1 MRFAINHIAAPRLP
15 LAEFFAMCRRLGVT
29 EVEIRNDIPDVLG
42 SMTAA
47 AVRAE
52 ARAQDITILSIN
64 ALYPFNLWS
73 GDLPDRALRMADYA
87 AECGAKALV
96 MCPLNDGNKVPHSA
110 VVAALDAMKPILTE
124 RGLTGLVE
132 PLGFPVSSLRT
143 KAEAIAAITEAGD
156 DGTYRLMHD
165 TFHHHLAGETQ
176 IYPNRTGL
184 VHISG
189 VGDPAVAVSGM
200 LDAHRVLV
208 DASDRLDNIGQIRA
222 LLAAGYSGPFSFEP
236 FAAEVHDLADPEAAL
251 RASMG
256 FVIDQLEAA
265 RATQG

>member
-1 MRFAINHIAAPRLP
+1 MRFAINHISAPKLP
-15 LAEFFAMCRRLGVT
+15 LADFFAMCRRLGVS

-42 SMTAA
+42 TMSAA
-47 AVRAE
+47 AVKAE
-52 ARAQDITILSIN
+52 AQAQGITILSIN
-64 ALYPFNLWS
+64 ALYPFNVWS

-87 AECGAKALV
+87 AECGAQALV
-96 MCPLNDGNKVPHSA
+96 MCPLNDGHKVAHSA
-110 VVAALDAMKPILTE
+110 VVAALDAMKPVLTE

-132 PLGFPVSSLRT
+132 PLGFPISSLKT
-143 KAEAIAAITEAGD
+143 KAEAISAITEAGD

-176 IYPNRTGL
+176 FYPRRTGL

-189 VGDPAVAVSGM
+189 VTDPGVAVADM

-208 DASDRLDNIGQIRA
+208 DGTDRLENIAQIRA
-222 LLAAGYSGPFSFEP
+222 MLAAGYDGPFSFEP

-251 RASMG
+251 RKSMDHIRAS
-256 FVIDQLEAA
+256 V
-265 RATQG
+265 

>member
-1 MRFAINHIAAPRLP
+1 MRFAINHISAPKLP

-42 SMTAA
+42 SMTPQ

-52 ARAQDITILSIN
+52 AEAQGITILSIN
-64 ALYPFNLWS
+64 ALYPFNVWS
-73 GDLPDRALRMADYA
+73 GDLPDRAQRLADYA
-87 AECGAKALV
+87 AEAGARALV
-96 MCPLNDGNKVPHSA
+96 MCPLNDGAKVAHSA

-132 PLGFPVSSLRT
+132 PLGFPISSLRT

-156 DGTYRLMHD
+156 DGTYKLVHD

-176 IYPNRTGL
+176 FYPNRTGL

-189 VGDPAVAVSGM
+189 VVDPGVAVADM

-208 DASDRLDNIGQIRA
+208 DAGDRLENRAQIRA
-222 LLAAGYSGPFSFEP
+222 MLDAGYTGPFSFEP
-236 FAAEVHDLADPEAAL
+236 FAEEVHALDDVQTAL
-251 RASMG
+251 RVSM
-256 FVIDQLEAA
+256 DYLRDAA
-265 RATQG
+265 